1 MSGCYGDNCK
11 RGRWL
16 GGISEAGGLFL
27 DLLQHTST
35 FQSSS
40 SASAGAFIN
49 EPASLAAVGQDELL
63 NSADLV
69 IWARAQLFV
78 NVPPAG

>member
-1 MSGCYGDNCK
+1 MSCCYGDNSK

-16 GGISEAGGLFL
+16 WGISQAGGLFL

-35 FQSSS
+35 FQSTSS
-40 SASAGAFIN
+40 VGAFIN
-49 EPASLAAVGQDELL
+49 DPAVLVAAGRDELL

-78 NVPPAG
+78 NVHPAG

>member
-1 MSGCYGDNCK
+1 MSRCYGDNSK

-16 GGISEAGGLFL
+16 WGISQAGELFL

-35 FQSSS
+35 FQSTS
-40 SASAGAFIN
+40 SASVGAFIN
-49 EPASLAAVGQDELL
+49 DPALLAAAGQDELL

-78 NVPPAG
+78 NVHPAG